1 MPPTQPDPPQA
12 HRQPTSRRLA
22 ALLTAGV
29 VATALV
35 AGACGS
41 SKTTTGAT
49 TDAAAPAADPTSAID
64 SGTPVDGGKL
74 VWGLETDTDSFS
86 PMSGRWDR
94 NGHMMGSAIFDPLAT
109 LDADGHAVPYLAESI
124 TPANADN
131 TAWDVKLRSGVTF
144 TDGEPL
150 DAAVVVRNLTEQKK
164 ALITGQSLAGMTD
177 VTAVDALTA
186 RVTTAAP
193 WATFPVILASQV
205 GYMAAPKMIDDSHG
219 GEHPIG
225 TGPFVLQE
233 WVKGDHMTAIKNP
246 HYWQAGLPHLDEL
259 DFKVDLDTQ
268 QQVTDLSNGT
278 FDAFTT
284 STPASVAALR
294 QNDEVNRL
302 ENSRGEERFAT
313 LNTTVAPFDQLSA
326 RQALAYATD
335 IDRFVAENG
344 NGAYEKVNGMFA
356 PGQLGYTADTGYP
369 GFDLAKAKTLV
380 QQYTADTGKPL
391 AFTFMNTD
399 SVDDLKVSQSLKDM
413 WEAAGMQVTLENIK
427 DEDEVVDVVLGNYQ
441 AADWRNFGQP
451 DPDGDYIWWHSSSI
465 GKDGSLS
472 LNTARYASPAIDA
485 ALDAARATTDA
496 GTRDAQYQEAERQIN
511 AGIPYV
517 WYARVTSAIGAD
529 KRVHG
534 YGEAA
539 NGTDATIGPK
549 TWVAKLWIEPSSS

>member
-1 MPPTQPDPPQA
+1 MRRTPESPRLTRRTAAP
-12 HRQPTSRRLA
+12 RRLSGMMA
-22 ALLTAGV
+22 AGLL
-29 VATALV
+29 ATALI

-41 SKTTTGAT
+41 SKSGTAT
-49 TDAAAPAADPTSAID
+49 TQDATPSADPASAID
-64 SGTPVDGGKL
+64 SGTPIDGGKL

-94 NGHMMGSAIFDPLAT
+94 SGHMMGSAIFDPLTT
-109 LDADGHAVPYLAESI
+109 LDAQGKAIPYLAESV

-131 TAWDVKLRSGVTF
+131 TEWDIKLRPGVTF
-144 TDGEPL
+144 SDGEPL
-150 DAAVVVRNLTEQKK
+150 DSAAVVKNLSEQKK
-164 ALITGQSLAGMTD
+164 ALITGQSLAGMTS
-177 VTAVDALTA
+177 VTVVDPLTA

-205 GYMAAPKMIDDSHG
+205 GYMASPQMIDDPHG

-225 TGPFVLQE
+225 TGPFVLHE
-233 WVKGDHMTAIKNP
+233 WVKGDHMQATKNP
-246 HYWQAGLPHLDEL
+246 TYWQAGLPHLDEI

-268 QQVTDLSNGT
+268 QQVSDLNDGT

-284 STPASVAALR
+284 STPASVASLR
-294 QNDEVNRL
+294 LDDSVNRL

-313 LNTTVAPFDQLSA
+313 LNTTSAPFDQLSA
-326 RQALAYATD
+326 RQAVAYATD
-335 IDRFVAENG
+335 IDRFVADNG
-344 NGAYEKVNGMFA
+344 SGAYEAVSGMFA
-356 PGQLGYTADTGYP
+356 PGQLGYTPDTGYP
-369 GFDLAKAKTLV
+369 GYDLTKAKALV

-413 WEAAGMQVTLENIK
+413 WEAAGMTVTLENVK
-427 DEDEVVDVVLGNYQ
+427 DEDEVIDVVLGNYQ

-465 GKDGSLS
+465 GKNGSLS
-472 LNTARYASPAIDA
+472 LNTARYATPAIDA

-496 GTRDAQYQEAERQIN
+496 SIRDARYQEAEQQIN
-511 AGIPYV
+511 AGLPYI

-534 YGEAA
+534 YGEAV

-549 TWVAKLWIEPSSS
+549 TWVAKLWIEPTES